1 MKKGGE
7 GRGGKNEWRTK
18 KKGKGEKKKKKRDD
32 DEEQRRGTDDDRRK
46 ETMAVQVNIMSVVT
60 LGVGVT

>member
-7 GRGGKNEWRTK
+7 GRANGNEKRK
-18 KKGKGEKKKKKRDD
+18 EKRKRD
-32 DEEQRRGTDDDRRK
+32 EERRGTGDDRRK

>member
-1 MKKGGE
+1 MFDSFVVNEKGE
-7 GRGGKNEWRTK
+7 GRGERME
-18 KKGKGEKKKKKRDD
+18 GEKRKEKRKRD
-32 DEEQRRGTDDDRRK
+32 EERRGTGDDRRK